1 MDSVI
6 VSERDKKIII
16 WNFMEELCENHQN
29 AVKNKLDTEF
39 KFMNFHNIALLSRYL
54 KKTGIEGLP
63 DNIVANTWK
72 NMETKPEI
80 LKLKIT
86 RSSLLKKDYSNVKNL
101 NMNGID
107 SQEIDWSEV
116 IDKKAYGIDDYDLGE
131 VQEVQDNVIITQKCI
146 LDKDKFYLNKKNW

>member
-1 MDSVI
+1 MDSVT

-63 DNIVANTWK
+63 EKIVAD
-72 NMETKPEI
+72 I
-80 LKLKIT
+80 LKEYGNETGNIEIKDNRVKLT
-86 RSSLLKKDYSNVKNL
+86 KKGL
-101 NMNGID
+101 I
-107 SQEIDWSEV
+107 EC
-116 IDKKAYGIDDYDLGE
+116 
-131 VQEVQDNVIITQKCI
+131 QKPKHEW
-146 LDKDKFYLNKKNW
+146 D